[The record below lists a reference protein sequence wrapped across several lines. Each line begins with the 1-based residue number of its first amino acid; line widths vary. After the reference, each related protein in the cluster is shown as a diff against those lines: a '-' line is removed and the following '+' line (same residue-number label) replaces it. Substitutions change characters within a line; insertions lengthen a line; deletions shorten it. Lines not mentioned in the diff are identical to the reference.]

1 MVDPA
6 LEYLS
11 KKCFE
16 TASQVTEE
24 QREKL
29 VELITTNRK
38 VFIYGSGRS
47 GLVGELLAVRLVQLG
62 IDVHLV
68 GEMTTPIIGRS
79 DLTILI
85 SNTGETSSVVNT
97 ANIAGRIGSYVVC
110 FTSDAKSKLAH
121 ASDMVIRMKPECIIP
136 EHAPLGTV
144 FEGSVLLFFDSF
156 IADLMKKFDCDEA
169 KMKSRHAIW
178 V

>member
-1 MVDPA
+1 MDPA

-11 KKCFE
+11 KKCLE
-16 TASQVTEE
+16 TASQVSSKD
-24 QREKL
+24 RKKL
-29 VELITTNRK
+29 EDLITTNRK

-68 GEMTTPIIGRS
+68 GEMTTPIIDRC

-85 SNTGETSSVVNT
+85 SNTGETASVINT

-110 FTSDAKSKLAH
+110 ITSDPRSKLAH
-121 ASDMVIRMKPECIIP
+121 ASDMIILMKACDIKREY
-136 EHAPLGTV
+136 APLGTI
-144 FEGSVLLFFDSF
+144 FEGSVILFFDSF
-156 IADLMKKFDCDEA
+156 IADLMKKFDCDETQ
-169 KMKSRHAIW
+169 MKSRHAIW

>member
-1 MVDPA
+1 MDPA

-16 TASQVTEE
+16 TAAQVTDE

-29 VELITTNRK
+29 AELISTNRK

-62 IDVHLV
+62 LNVHLV
-68 GEMTTPIIGRS
+68 GEMATPIIGRN
-79 DLTILI
+79 DLTLLI
-85 SNTGETSSVVNT
+85 SNTGETASVVNT
-97 ANIAGRIGSYVVC
+97 ANIAGRIGSYVVS
-110 FTSDAKSKLAH
+110 FTSDSRSKLAH
-121 ASDMVIRMKPECIIP
+121 ASDMVILLQPACINPEY
-136 EHAPLGTV
+136 APLGTV
-144 FEGSVLLFFDSF
+144 FEGSALLFFDSF
-156 IADLMKKFDCDEA
+156 IADLMKKFDCNETE
-169 KMKSRHAIW
+169 MKSRHAIW